1 MNKLDSDKVKPEK
14 KVMLQELMENKA
26 VKVAGFKLQKD
37 FIARPSN
44 LTNRSR
50 S

>member
-1 MNKLDSDKVKPEK
+1 MNKLDSDEVKPEK
-14 KVMLQELMENKA
+14 RVMVQALMENKA

-44 LTNRSR
+44 LVYRAR
-50 S
+50 P